1 MRWKF
6 TRGWPA
12 GGGGRGLR
20 WGFKVRL
27 GPGPVPEPP
36 HVVVLVGEEAVRVV
50 AAVLVVAEATAE
62 DSSRFAPWQRAAE
75 AAHHLL
81 LRAHV
86 ARASAAHLASLVPT
100 DGRRVSE
107 RLWPETQRSPRKSP
121 RVRQAGKC
129 AGRGAAERG
138 TAKGAEARGEDGTPG
153 ILVARCAG
161 AEAGVRAG
169 TQSRL
174 EAASGPRRRD
184 TARQPE
190 RKGGYLRLS
199 SARGTTVRAAR
210 TLLWAV
216 VCYTGEGQNGV
227 LWG

>member
-1 MRWKF
+1 M
-6 TRGWPA
+6 
-12 GGGGRGLR
+12 
-20 WGFKVRL
+20 RL

-174 EAASGPRRRD
+174 EAAFWPPPLRHRA
-184 TARQPE
+184 TAREE
-190 RKGGYLRLS
+190 RWIFEALVCARYHCAGCQDPSLGGCVLHW
-199 SARGTTVRAAR
+199 RGA
-210 TLLWAV
+210 
-216 VCYTGEGQNGV
+216 E
-227 LWG
+227 WGPLGLMNNYSV